1 MNHNTAAL
9 NAIRYVN
16 EYAQTLNT
24 NELSTNELQVFG
36 HVLEMSNID
45 EQLVSQFLAKI
56 QQIAQIAAH
65 FHPDRVTANGLT
77 VVDSMQHSGRYLN
90 QFESLISNGKLDPHQ
105 EGERAQWEN
114 HLFGDVFT
122 NAPLN
127 QRPKYGALDI
137 AKHMDGPCP
146 RFGSCYFVFKP
157 EVSQR
162 ATFCFGDSYQTPKI
176 RGTLDTFKPI
186 LAATLLECFERDAV
200 LGLTNIRPKAF
211 MECCLHGDLAKL
223 AVDVD
228 VRLSKQN
235 ARNLDHYVEA
245 QVHGDISLTN
255 DVESLIADASF
266 KGTEVG
272 NALELLANTHDIK
285 LCWRPAY
292 RLAVESVPDD
302 FRGPN
307 MVKLAKQIAIDGE
320 ITAFAIGQA
329 AQRVANNQRS
339 LSEEE
344 IQAELQQLKLLW
356 HVLVKFG

>member
-1 MNHNTAAL
+1 MNHSTAAL
-9 NAIRYVN
+9 NAIRYVS
-16 EYAQTLNT
+16 EYAQTLHS
-24 NELSTNELQVFG
+24 NELKVLG

-45 EQLVSQFLAKI
+45 EQLVKQLIAKI
-56 QQIAQIAAH
+56 QQNVQIAAH
-65 FHPDRVTANGLT
+65 FHPDRITANGLT
-77 VVDSMQHSGRYLN
+77 VVESMQGSGRYLN
-90 QFESLISNGKLDPHQ
+90 QFESLVSNGKLDPHQ

-114 HLFGDVFT
+114 LLFGDVFT

-157 EVSQR
+157 EVSHR
-162 ATFCFGDSYQTPKI
+162 ATFCFGDSYQTPEI
-176 RGTLDTFKPI
+176 RGTLDAFKPI

-211 MECCLHGDLAKL
+211 LESYLRGDLTKHEGNIDLRL
-223 AVDVD
+223 AQ
-228 VRLSKQN
+228 SK

-255 DVESLIADASF
+255 DVESLIADVSF

-272 NALELLANTHDIK
+272 NALELLANTHEMK

-307 MVKLAKQIAIDGE
+307 MVELAKHIAIDGE

-329 AQRVANNQRS
+329 AQRVANSQRS
-339 LSEEE
+339 LSPEE